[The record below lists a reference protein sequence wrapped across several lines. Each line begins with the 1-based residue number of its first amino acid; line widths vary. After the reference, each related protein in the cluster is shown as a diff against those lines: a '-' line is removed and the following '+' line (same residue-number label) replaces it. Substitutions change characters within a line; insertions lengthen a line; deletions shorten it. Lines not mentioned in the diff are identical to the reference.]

1 MLTTMLRKHI
11 QQYHHKSPFTRYL
24 QYFRHV
30 GLSYICCCSLRFGD
44 VGDEL
49 CLRFGDVGDE
59 MCLRFGDVGDE
70 MCLRFRDVGDDDVD
84 DHDGV

>member
-1 MLTTMLRKHI
+1 MLRKHT
-11 QQYHHKSPFTRYL
+11 QQYHHKSRFTRYL

-30 GLSYICCCSLRFGD
+30 GLSYICCCLRFGD
-44 VGDEL
+44 VGDEM
-49 CLRFGDVGDE
+49 CLRFRDVGDE

-70 MCLRFRDVGDDDVD
+70 MCLRFRDVGHDDVD